1 MAAQMAAGTVDA
13 VVKVKDASG
22 KEIAC
27 FKSALNL
34 KT

>member
-13 VVKVKDASG
+13 VVKVTDAAN

-27 FKSALNL
+27 FKAAINL
-34 KT
+34 KA